1 MYTNSL
7 VELDV
12 HLSDNLCL
20 FILLMSV
27 WVETRRKN
35 TYEKLLSSSQ
45 RVCIYSHSLSRK
57 KQRGGTIHLFIHCQG
72 KFTLVFTPF
81 FTPSF
86 LLFFV
91 STPTAISMTVRRK
104 KRDRERERERERE
117 SEYTYI
123 HIQEHADSPLRE
135 QIL

>member
-35 TYEKLLSSSQ
+35 TYEKLLSRS
-45 RVCIYSHSLSRK
+45 VSLPLS
-57 KQRGGTIHLFIHCQG
+57 
-72 KFTLVFTPF
+72 VY
-81 FTPSF
+81 
-86 LLFFV
+86 
-91 STPTAISMTVRRK
+91 A
-104 KRDRERERERERE
+104 
-117 SEYTYI
+117 YI
-123 HIQEHADSPLRE
+123 HIHSVEKNKEEGPSIYSFIVKVNSL
-135 QIL
+135 